1 MSVTDIKAAKK
12 WSLIPAHL
20 RQLLLNNVF
29 CAKCG
34 ETTIVEY
41 TMHDDKLGILLKG
54 KCKKCGADVARL
66 VEDE

>member
-12 WSLIPAHL
+12 WSLIPAPM

-29 CAKCG
+29 CSKCG

-54 KCKKCGADVARL
+54 KCRKCGSDVARL